1 MKLKTDRENGE
12 RTERGREYI
21 KSTVRER
28 TEKEQRKR
36 YQREGTERMN

>member
-28 TEKEQRKR
+28 TEKEQRKDIR
-36 YQREGTERMN
+36 GREQRE